1 MNDNVEIIVDPGPSE
16 PHFSALWLAAW
27 GEEWTG
33 DLARVL
39 ERSLAHLGAY
49 DGDALV
55 GYINIA
61 WDGGAHAFLLD
72 PMVHPDYRHRGIGS
86 TLVRHATDLARQ
98 RGARWLHVDYEPHL
112 DGFYKSCGFRPTTA
126 GLMAL

>member
-1 MNDNVEIIVDPGPSE
+1 MNDNVEITVDPGPSE
-16 PHFSALWLAAW
+16 AHFSALWLAAW

-33 DLARVL
+33 DLARIL

-49 DGDALV
+49 DEGALV

-112 DGFYKSCGFRPTTA
+112 DGFYKACGFRPTTA

>member
-1 MNDNVEIIVDPGPSE
+1 MNDNVEITVDPGPSE
-16 PHFSALWLAAW
+16 AHFAALWLAAW

-33 DLARVL
+33 DLARIL

-49 DGDALV
+49 DEDTLV

-86 TLVRHATDLARQ
+86 TLVRHATDLARN

-112 DGFYKSCGFRPTTA
+112 DGFYKACGFRPTTA
-126 GLMAL
+126 GLIAL

>member
-1 MNDNVEIIVDPGPSE
+1 MNDNVEITVDPGPSE
-16 PHFSALWLAAW
+16 AHFSALWLASW

-33 DLARVL
+33 DLARIL

-49 DGDALV
+49 DEGALV

-61 WDGGAHAFLLD
+61 WDGCAHAFLLD

-112 DGFYKSCGFRPTTA
+112 DGFYKACGFRPTTA
-126 GLMAL
+126 GLIAL

>member
-1 MNDNVEIIVDPGPSE
+1 MNDNVEIRVDAGPSE
-16 PHFSALWLAAW
+16 AHFSALWQAAW
-27 GEEWTG
+27 DTEWTG
-33 DLARVL
+33 DLPRIL
-39 ERSLAHLGAY
+39 ERSLAHLCAY
-49 DGDALV
+49 DEQDLV

-72 PMVHPDYRHRGIGS
+72 PMVHPAYRHRGIGS

-112 DGFYKSCGFRPTTA
+112 DGFYKACGFRPTAA
-126 GLMAL
+126 GLIAL